1 VDNSHRGSSPH
12 ARTAL
17 DGPLFVSCLTY
28 ELTRR
33 VGVERSGA
41 AFVQM
46 VRAPDSDA
54 LPAAR
59 TVSRLTQL
67 GVELELFHGVS
78 SCLPKARSR
87 AATAALASGAAYW
100 LMCDDDVEAPTATL
114 VDLINAAGPPDEP
127 RISVLPCLV
136 RGSAQRTNCEFR
148 GEARLNVE
156 VSAWVRPVSLAGCGL
171 MVVTRA
177 ALDRLFTAY
186 REELGFTDDDGQER
200 VALFNMLLEPP
211 RWYGEDYSFCR
222 RADLAGVPIDALV
235 QGVSTHDGQELV
247 LDSLR

>member
-1 VDNSHRGSSPH
+1 MPIDSEVMSVVQ
-12 ARTAL
+12 
-17 DGPLFVSCLTY
+17 GPLFVSCLTY

-33 VGVERSGA
+33 VGVERSGQ

-46 VRAPDSDA
+46 VRAPDSNA

-59 TVSRLTQL
+59 TVARLTDL

-87 AATAALASGAAYW
+87 AAAAALASNAAYW
-100 LMCDDDVEAPTATL
+100 LMCDDDVEAPAATL
-114 VDLINAAGPPDEP
+114 VDLINVAGPPSEP

-136 RGSAQRTNCEFR
+136 RGSKQRINCEFR

-156 VSAWVRPVSLAGCGL
+156 AARWVRAVSLAGCGL

-177 ALDRLFTAY
+177 ALERLFSVY
-186 REELGFTDDDGQER
+186 REELGFTDDDGQKR

-222 RADLAGVPIDALV
+222 RADLARIPIDALV
-235 QGVSTHDGQELV
+235 QGVSTHDGQDLA
-247 LDSLR
+247 LDTLR

>member
-1 VDNSHRGSSPH
+1 MLRSTVLR
-12 ARTAL
+12 
-17 DGPLFVSCLTY
+17 GPLFVSCLTY

-46 VRAPDSDA
+46 VRAPDSNA

-59 TVSRLTQL
+59 AVARLTQL
-67 GVELELFHGVS
+67 GIELELFHGVS

-87 AATAALASGAAYW
+87 AAAAALKSGAAYW
-100 LMCDDDVEAPTATL
+100 VMCDDDVEAPTATL
-114 VDLINAAGPPDEP
+114 VDLINVAGPPGEP

-136 RGSAQRTNCEFR
+136 RGSAQRTNCEFS
-148 GEARLNVE
+148 GDSRLNADA
-156 VSAWVRPVSLAGCGL
+156 SAWVRPVSLAGCGL

-177 ALDRLFTAY
+177 ALERLFTVY
-186 REELGFTDDDGQER
+186 RDELGFTDDDGQER

-222 RADLAGVPIDALV
+222 RADRAGIPIDALV
-235 QGVSTHDGQELV
+235 QGVSTHDGQD
-247 LDSLR
+247 LDLGSLR